1 MKVEVI
7 MPKMGESLQ
16 EGTILKW
23 FKNVGDPV
31 DRDEMIL
38 EISTD
43 KVDTEVPS
51 PVKGILAEILANVN
65 ETIEVGKV
73 IAYIETDAN
82 AKPTTTKKTDEIKED
97 KTVNT
102 QNQTNELT
110 ANTNENAQIPARL
123 GDKFFSPLVRT
134 IAEQENVTLD
144 ELQKI
149 DGSGTN
155 GRVTKDDILKY
166 IDNRSKSSNNIS
178 TIAQSSQI
186 QPAAKESKQEIA
198 APVMNYGDDVEI
210 IPMDRV
216 RSIIAQNM
224 VKSIQ
229 TSPHVTSVMEADIT
243 EIVKYR
249 NKNKKS
255 FEQSEGIKLTFTP
268 FFVKAAAEAI
278 KQFPGINVSVD
289 GTNIVKHKKINIGIA
304 TALEDGNLIVPVI
317 KNTNQLNLSGL
328 AHQVTDLSGRA
339 RNKKL
344 SPDDI
349 QGGTFTITNLGTF
362 GTLFGT
368 PIINQPQTAIMG
380 IGVIQKRPIVKEFN
394 GEYII
399 MIRDMVYVSL
409 TYDHRVIDGQLG
421 GQCLAAIVKSLESM
435 NETTIL

>member
-1 MKVEVI
+1 
-7 MPKMGESLQ
+7 MGESLQ